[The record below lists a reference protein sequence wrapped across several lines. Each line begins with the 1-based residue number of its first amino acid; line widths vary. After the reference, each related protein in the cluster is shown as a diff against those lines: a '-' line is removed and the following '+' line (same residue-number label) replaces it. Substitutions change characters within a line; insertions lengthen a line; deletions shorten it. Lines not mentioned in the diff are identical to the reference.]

1 MTNLI
6 LVATKLAMPSLNP
19 RWVNRPRLM
28 ALLDSGR
35 DRRLTLLSAA
45 PGSGKTTALAQYCAQ
60 RGNTAW
66 LGLDAADADP
76 ARFAAGIAA
85 AVERIIPGGCPGTT
99 ALLTSPT
106 DATPA
111 GIAATLANDLARVS
125 RLTIVLDDFHLVGS
139 DGVSTLVTALI
150 DQLPEQVR
158 LIIATQ
164 ADPALPLARLRAAG
178 QLCAIRGTDLR
189 LVGREAASFVRQTMR
204 LDLPT
209 EVIALLETKTEGW
222 AAGLQLAALA
232 LAEVPVGDRSALAGG
247 TISGSHRYV
256 FDYLAE
262 EVFRGC
268 PAPTRDF
275 LLSTCPLDRMCGSLC
290 DAVTGGAD
298 GREML
303 ERLELSNLF
312 VVPLDAERRWY
323 RYHQLFGEFLHRQL
337 TREREMAVAGI
348 CARAAEWH
356 QCQGD
361 AESALQ
367 YWLRAGEYDTAGD
380 IMEACAQEALSRGEI
395 SRLLGWT
402 DALPSAVL
410 TARPRLGL
418 ANAWALLIGRGP
430 GVGLDAQ
437 LAALEQGMAG
447 RDTAAERA
455 EILTIRASAAL
466 LTNQPGLSV
475 ELASGALV
483 AAAPDDWHLRSL
495 ISLALARAAW
505 QTGAVVR
512 ATEAFAQ
519 AAEYG
524 RHCGRKNLAAGA
536 LFNLARL
543 EALRGKLATAT
554 GIFDEAMALATAN
567 GGAHLPVTGLGHVWY
582 AQTLLELNRLD
593 EARHEAEDGLAGCR
607 PTGNG
612 ESVVHALVTLAQ
624 VVSAEGNAGL
634 AGELAEQATAEAAA
648 VGGAALHCLAEAVR
662 VHVAL
667 ARGDRTAAQRWV
679 AGATPADVT
688 SPQRI
693 FEQVTWGRALLA
705 TGRTDAAVR
714 HLGALQAAADE
725 SACPGWAARVR
736 VPLALGLLTAGENG
750 QAAQLTRLA
759 LKAAEQD
766 GFRRALLDQG
776 PALPRLEALLA
787 ATEARQLRAFT
798 AASAISL
805 PIDQTLGGLVE
816 LSARELE
823 VLRLMA
829 AGLSNQA
836 IAEQLV
842 VTEGTAKWHVHNI
855 LSKLDVSNRTQALAR
870 ARELRIL
877 S

>member
-1 MTNLI
+1 MTDLPF
-6 LVATKLAMPSLNP
+6 VATKLAIPSLNP

-60 RGNTAW
+60 RGNIAW

-85 AVERIIPGGCPGTT
+85 AVERVIPGGCPGTA
-99 ALLTSPT
+99 ALLTSPA

-111 GIAATLANDLARVS
+111 GLAATLANDLARVS

-139 DGVSTLVTALI
+139 DGVSTLVAALI

-164 ADPALPLARLRAAG
+164 VDPALPLARLRAAG
-178 QLCAIRGTDLR
+178 QLCPIRGTDLR
-189 LVGREAASFVRQTMR
+189 FGGREAASFIRQTMR

-232 LAEVPVGDRSALAGG
+232 LAAG
-247 TISGSHRYV
+247 TVSGGHRYV

-262 EVFRGC
+262 EVFRSC

-290 DAVTGGAD
+290 DAVTGGTD
-298 GREML
+298 GQEML

-337 TREREMAVAGI
+337 TRERETAVAGI
-348 CARAAEWH
+348 CGRAAEWH

-380 IMEACAQEALSRGEI
+380 IMEACAPEALSRGEI

-437 LAALEQGMAG
+437 LTALEQGMAG
-447 RDTAAERA
+447 RDIAAEQA

-495 ISLALARAAW
+495 TSLALARAAW

-543 EALRGKLATAT
+543 ETLRGKLATAT
-554 GIFDEAMALATAN
+554 DIFDEAMALATAN

-634 AGELAEQATAEAAA
+634 AGELAEQATAEAAV
-648 VGGAALHCLAEAVR
+648 VGGAALHCLAEAAR

-667 ARGDRTAAQRWV
+667 ARGDKTAAQRWV
-679 AGATPADVT
+679 AGATPAGVT

-705 TGRTDAAVR
+705 TGHTDTAVR

-750 QAAQLTRLA
+750 QAAQLIRLA

-776 PALPRLEALLA
+776 PALARLEALLA

-855 LSKLDVSNRTQALAR
+855 LSKLNVSNRTQALAR